1 MVEILSVATAPKTST
16 FQMRINPEIK
26 KNVEDIYARAGMT
39 LTDAVNI
46 FLQQTI
52 NVQGL
57 PLIASADSK
66 TAIKE
71 QAKVLLMMELE
82 RGLKSAKEEGWVS
95 EEEMWKEFGDTL

>member
-1 MVEILSVATAPKTST
+1 MIETLSVATAPKTST

-57 PLIASADSK
+57 PLIATADSK
-66 TAIKE
+66 TAMKE

-82 RGLKSAKEEGWVS
+82 KGLKSAKEEGWIS
-95 EEEMWKEFGDTL
+95 EEEMCKEFGDTL

>member
-1 MVEILSVATAPKTST
+1 MADALSVATAPKTGT

-26 KNVEDIYARAGMT
+26 KNVEDIYARVGMT
-39 LTDAVNI
+39 LTDAFNI

-57 PLIASADSK
+57 PLLATADSK
-66 TAIKE
+66 AALTE

-82 RGLKSAKEEGWVS
+82 KGLKSADTEGWVS
-95 EEEMWKEFGDTL
+95 EEDMWKEFGNSK

>member
-26 KNVEDIYARAGMT
+26 KKVEDIYARAGMT

>member
-1 MVEILSVATAPKTST
+1 MIETLSVATAPKTST

-57 PLIASADSK
+57 PLIATADSK
-66 TAIKE
+66 TAMKE

-82 RGLKSAKEEGWVS
+82 KGLKSAKEEGWIS
-95 EEEMWKEFGDTL
+95 EEEMGKEFGDTL

>member
-1 MVEILSVATAPKTST
+1 MIETLSVATAPKTST

-26 KNVEDIYARAGMT
+26 KNVDDIYARAGMT

-57 PLIASADSK
+57 PLIATADSK
-66 TAIKE
+66 TAMKE

-82 RGLKSAKEEGWVS
+82 KGLKSAKEEGWIS
-95 EEEMWKEFGDTL
+95 EEEMCKEFGDTL

>member
-1 MVEILSVATAPKTST
+1 MTETLSVATAPKTST

-26 KNVEDIYARAGMT
+26 KNVEEIYARVGMT

-71 QAKVLLMMELE
+71 QAKALLMMELE
-82 RGLKSAKEEGWVS
+82 KGLKSAKEEGWIS
-95 EEEMWKEFGDTL
+95 EEEMWKEFGDTV

>member
-1 MVEILSVATAPKTST
+1 MSKTLSVATAPKTGT

-26 KNVEDIYARAGMT
+26 RNVEDIYARVGMS

-57 PLIASADSK
+57 PLLAAADSK
-66 TAIKE
+66 SAMKE
-71 QAKVLLMMELE
+71 QAKALLMMELE
-82 RGLKSAKEEGWVS
+82 KGLKSAEDERWVS
-95 EEEMWKEFGDTL
+95 EEEMWKEFGDAV